1 MINQHVGGGYVG
13 SEHVGNLS
21 EIQRVL
27 LMMAQDYQQ
36 RAEGVNP
43 LSLSTDAA
51 VGIAATDDENLIQR
65 QRLTD
70 HL

>member
-13 SEHVGNLS
+13 NENIGNLS

-51 VGIAATDDENLIQR
+51 VGITTTDDESIM
-65 QRLTD
+65 
-70 HL
+70 

>member
-1 MINQHVGGGYVG
+1 
-13 SEHVGNLS
+13 
-21 EIQRVL
+21 
-27 LMMAQDYQQ
+27 MMAQDYQQ
-36 RAEGVNP
+36 RAEGINP

-51 VGIAATDDENLIQR
+51 VGMAATDDESILQR